1 MTSGATGT
9 TGTPP
14 TADKEDFTLID
25 INIILSMFLRMM
37 IWKFHNGTPLTAD
50 MEDFTF

>member
-14 TADKEDFTLID
+14 TADKKDFTLKD
-25 INIILSMFLRMM
+25 INIMLFMFLRMV
-37 IWKFHNGTPLTAD
+37 IGDIGLHSQLTRRI
-50 MEDFTF
+50 